1 MLSPSLVGYTLNL
14 NEQIAGGQS
23 VYTQQGGRRKTH
35 KIKRSGKKSK
45 SKRSGKKSKKHIDL
59 EEKYVQKVRMID
71 NENRKYMLKVA
82 KIMNK
87 KGVNNQM
94 KVFKDKTDIEKL
106 KDLYCN
112 YIDKVHKISIK

>member
-1 MLSPSLVGYTLNL
+1 MLAPSLVGYTISS
-14 NEQIAGGQS
+14 EQIAGQPAY
-23 VYTQQGGRRKTH
+23 VQQGGKRKTH
-35 KIKRSGKKSK
+35 KIKRGGKKSK
-45 SKRSGKKSKKHIDL
+45 SKRSGKKSKKHIDP

-71 NENRKYMLKVA
+71 NEKRKYISEVA

-87 KGVNNQM
+87 RGVNNQM